1 MLKFI
6 ALAVLGILI
15 LSFSE
20 FIRKRVGL
28 ANEYSR
34 KNYHAVHAILI
45 GFAPFL
51 VSYQIIIGFEIL
63 LFAEMLLIR
72 KYKLMPWLHDVGRI
86 SWGDLFTVSGVVF
99 ISLLNPNPWV
109 FLAAMFHLGLAD
121 SAAALIG
128 KKYGKTTS
136 YKVFGNVKSIVGSMA
151 FLVTSIVITVATLVL
166 TPLQVQPL
174 YVLLILPPLVT
185 LSENLS
191 VFGSDNFVIP
201 VVVVLVLQAL

>member
-6 ALAVLGILI
+6 VLAILGLLI
-15 LSFSE
+15 LSISE

-34 KNYHAVHAILI
+34 KNYHAVHAVLI

-63 LFAEMLLIR
+63 LFVEMLLVR
-72 KYKLMPWLHDVGRI
+72 KYKLMPWLYDVGRI
-86 SWGDLFTVSGVVF
+86 SWGDLFGVCGVIF
-99 ISLLNPNPWV
+99 ISVLNPDPWV
-109 FLAAMFHLGLAD
+109 FLVAMFHLGLAD

-136 YKVFGNVKSIVGSMA
+136 YKVFGNVKSLVGSMA
-151 FLVTSIVITVATLVL
+151 FLLTSVVITIAALAL
-166 TPLQVQPL
+166 TPLQIQSL

-185 LSENLS
+185 LSENIS
-191 VFGSDNFVIP
+191 IFGSDNFVIP
-201 VVVVLVLQAL
+201 AVVVLVLQAL